1 MCPRRALT
9 HLLPKKEDSG
19 PRVACACPCP
29 PLVPALP
36 SLGRYWPPGTLGPNE
51 GPELGKGMCLRQG
64 PRG

>member
-1 MCPRRALT
+1 MPQKGFH

-19 PRVACACPCP
+19 PRVACL
-29 PLVPALP
+29 PLPTSSQPLP